1 MIEKAPH
8 INYDVTIHPSEA
20 DQTSQ
25 ANLKQSRYEQ
35 AKQFAANSLYG
46 NDVTK
51 QYQAMTQTLNQP
63 FMQPLNTDSLNNLE
77 PISMSP
83 TQAPAFKQVNE
94 QKRQAQ
100 RGTGNPAYGMTTAKL
115 AHGLSPLAHKH
126 ANLGASDLPSAE
138 EMQRS
143 GFPSYSDQKHDELL
157 HSKPY
162 LPRHHVR
169 QNVQKNDSHA
179 SNILSV
185 PKLNDVDFAEIER

>member
-8 INYDVTIHPSEA
+8 INYDITIHPEA
-20 DQTSQ
+20 DQMSPSSMT
-25 ANLKQSRYEQ
+25 KSRYEQ

-94 QKRQAQ
+94 QRRQAQ
-100 RGTGNPAYGMTTAKL
+100 RGNGNPAFGMTTAKL
-115 AHGLSPLAHKH
+115 AHGLSPRAHKH
-126 ANLGASDLPSAE
+126 ANLGAEDLPTAE
-138 EMQRS
+138 EMKRS
-143 GFPSYSDQKHDELL
+143 GFPSISSQKYDELL
-157 HSKPY
+157 QSKPY
-162 LPRHHVR
+162 VPRHHLR
-169 QNVQKNDSHA
+169 QVQKNDSHA

-185 PKLNDVDFAEIER
+185 PKLDDVDYAEIER

>member
-8 INYDVTIHPSEA
+8 INYDVTIHPPDA
-20 DQTSQ
+20 DQMSPTSMT
-25 ANLKQSRYEQ
+25 KSRYEQ
-35 AKQFAANSLYG
+35 AKQFAANSLYA

-63 FMQPLNTDSLNNLE
+63 FKQPLNTDSLNNLE

-94 QKRQAQ
+94 QRRQAQ
-100 RGTGNPAYGMTTAKL
+100 RGNGNPAYGMTSAKL
-115 AHGLSPLAHKH
+115 AHGQSPMAHKQ
-126 ANLGASDLPSAE
+126 ANLGADDLPTAE
-138 EMQRS
+138 EMKRS
-143 GFPSYSDQKHDELL
+143 GFPSLSGQKYDELL
-157 HSKPY
+157 QAKPY

-179 SNILSV
+179 GNILSV
-185 PKLNDVDFAEIER
+185 PKLDDVDYAEIER